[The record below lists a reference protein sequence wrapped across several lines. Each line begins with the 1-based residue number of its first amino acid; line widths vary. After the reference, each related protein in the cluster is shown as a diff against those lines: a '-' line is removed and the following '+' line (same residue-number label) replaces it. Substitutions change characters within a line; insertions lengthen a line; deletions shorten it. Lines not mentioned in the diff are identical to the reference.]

1 MRTPLSSRPAPERA
15 PRSRIV
21 SLLFSTHPGPS
32 AAVTVVTIVLGIAV
46 GLDPWRVALLGL
58 AMLFDQFSVGLCND
72 WIDAERD
79 AAVGRRDKPVARGW
93 ISASAVRNAA
103 FVAAALAIILTVPLG
118 WLAALTHLVFL
129 VSAWAYNLGLKRTP
143 ASVLPY
149 VVSFGLL
156 PAIVTL
162 ARPEPA
168 GAANWAILLG
178 ALLGV
183 AAHFANVLPDLDDDA
198 ATGVR
203 GLPHRMGRRASG
215 IATYLVLATAS
226 AIAFAGLGGIGS
238 GGAGWLQLV
247 GLILTLGIAAVGIL
261 LVLMRPPSRLLF
273 RLIIAAALVDVA
285 LLATAG
291 DRLLA

>member
-15 PRSRIV
+15 PRSRLV

-129 VSAWAYNLGLKRTP
+129 ASAWAYNLGLKRTP

-149 VVSFGLL
+149 IVSFGLL

-162 ARPEPA
+162 ARSEPA
-168 GAANWAILLG
+168 GAAPWAIALG
-178 ALLGV
+178 ALLGM

-215 IATYLVLATAS
+215 VFTYLVLAVAS
-226 AIAFAGLGGIGS
+226 VVAFVGLGGTGS
-238 GGAGWLQLV
+238 SGAGWPQSV
-247 GLILTLGIAAVGIL
+247 GLVLTLGIAAAGVL
-261 LVLMRPPSRLLF
+261 LVLTRPPGRLLF

-285 LLATAG
+285 LLAIAG
-291 DRLLA
+291 ERLLA